1 MFVRQ
6 EGLLIKN
13 PGSIYE
19 PGTRNSTWIKLKPE
33 YINSLNDTCDLLVI
47 GKYRKGYKNNVWVMV
62 NTATEPKK
70 KKQLGLMMILLGA
83 KYGSGKHRG
92 GRLSQFTCAIR
103 DDNSPDDDPK

>member
-47 GKYRKGYKNNVWVMV
+47 GKAKNKNKDSV
-62 NTATEPKK
+62 
-70 KKQLGLMMILLGA
+70 
-83 KYGSGKHRG
+83 
-92 GRLSQFTCAIR
+92 
-103 DDNSPDDDPK
+103 